1 MEGACEVIY
10 DENQKPYIAELLPR
24 PAALALS
31 RAAELAATL
40 PVESVARKLA
50 IQRAIEKVRA
60 EYPEYFRHD
69 AGRARVYWGLWEASR

>member
-1 MEGACEVIY
+1 MIY
-10 DENQKPYIAELLPR
+10 DENQKLYIAELLPR

-50 IQRAIEKVRA
+50 IQRTVDKVRA

-69 AGRARVYWGLWEASR
+69 AKCARVNRGLWETGR

>member
-1 MEGACEVIY
+1 MIY
-10 DENQKPYIAELLPR
+10 DENQKNYIAELLPR

-50 IQRAIEKVRA
+50 IQRTIDKVRA

-69 AGRARVYWGLWEASR
+69 VGRPRLNRGLWETGR